1 MPRTS
6 DKRERLLGAARR
18 LIHERGFNQTSLAD
32 IAAAADV
39 PLGNVYYY
47 FKTKQAL
54 ASAVISRQAQDFAQ
68 LEQDLAK
75 ITEARARIEGFLSM
89 LLVNSGQIAAYGCPI
104 GSLCTELNK
113 ADSGISNQAEDL
125 LQHQLDWLTEQFA
138 ALGMGDEALDLATQ
152 MLVQLQGASVLA
164 HAFHD
169 QTLLAQQIAQLRN
182 WLNGQA
188 ARISI

>member
-138 ALGMGDEALDLATQ
+138 ALGKGDEAQDLATQ

>member
-68 LEQDLAK
+68 LEQDLAN
-75 ITEARARIEGFLSM
+75 ITEARARIEGYLSM
-89 LLVNSGQIAAYGCPI
+89 LLVNSGQIAAFGCPI

-113 ADSGISNQAEDL
+113 ADSGISSQAEDL

-138 ALGMGDEALDLATQ
+138 ALGKGDEAQDLATQ

>member
-138 ALGMGDEALDLATQ
+138 ALGKGDEAQDLATQ

-182 WLNGQA
+182 WLNGQT

>member
-1 MPRTS
+1 MARTS
-6 DKRERLLGAARR
+6 DKRERLLAAARR
-18 LIHERGFNQTSLAD
+18 LIHERGFNRTSLAD

-47 FKTKQAL
+47 FKTKQDL

-75 ITEARARIEGFLSM
+75 IVDARARVEGYLSM

-125 LQHQLDWLTEQFA
+125 LQHQLDWLTDQFV
-138 ALGMGDEALDLATQ
+138 ALGKGEEAHELATQ
-152 MLVQLQGASVLA
+152 LLVQLQGASVLA

-169 QTLLAQQIAQLRN
+169 QTLLAQQIAQLRS
-182 WLNGQA
+182 WLTVQMAGA
-188 ARISI
+188 HA

>member
-1 MPRTS
+1 MPRSS

-32 IAAAADV
+32 IATAAEV

-75 ITEARARIEGFLSM
+75 IGDARSRIEGFLSM
-89 LLVNSGQIAAYGCPI
+89 LLVNSAAIAAYGCPI

-113 ADSGISNQAEDL
+113 TSSGISNQAEDL
-125 LQHQLDWLTEQFA
+125 LQHQLDWLSEQFV
-138 ALGMGDEALDLATQ
+138 ALGKGEEAGELATQ

-169 QTLLAQQIAQLRN
+169 QTLLAQQIAHLRN
-182 WLNGQA
+182 WLNGQQA
-188 ARISI
+188 SMSL